1 MNSESAITLFEVS
14 FRYGPKHRWVL
25 DALTTSIEH
34 GSVTAILGPNGV
46 GKTTLLYLMLGAL
59 QPQSGEI
66 RLDGRHIDDFPRREI
81 SRMIGLVPQLETIPF
96 PYRVL
101 EYTAMGRA
109 PHLGLLGAPQAR
121 DYELVMEI
129 LEMLGIEGLANRD
142 VQALSGGEAQ
152 LIRIAR
158 ALAQEPQILL
168 LDEPTAHLDL
178 ANKEHM
184 LEVLAGLAKEEM
196 TVLFTTH
203 DPDVA
208 FSIASHAVLMR
219 SGRAIAS
226 GDVASVLTG
235 ENLTEA
241 YRLPIT
247 VREIDGHKVILRN
260 RKGRP

>member
-1 MNSESAITLFEVS
+1 
-14 FRYGPKHRWVL
+14 
-25 DALTTSIEH
+25 
-34 GSVTAILGPNGV
+34 
-46 GKTTLLYLMLGAL
+46 MLGVL
-59 QPQSGEI
+59 QPQQGEI
-66 RLDGRHIDDFPRREI
+66 LLNGHSLTGFPRQEI
-81 SRMIGLVPQLETIPF
+81 SRMIGLVPQLESIPF

-109 PHLGLLGAPQAR
+109 PHLGLLGAPGEQ
-121 DYELVMEI
+121 DYELVLQI
-129 LEMLGIEGLANRD
+129 LQMLGIDALADRN

-158 ALAQEPQILL
+158 ALTQEPDILL

-184 LEVLAGLAKEEM
+184 LGVLRRLAEQDM

-219 SGRAIAS
+219 DGRAIAS
-226 GDVASVLTG
+226 GDVASVLTS
-235 ENLTEA
+235 ENLTRA
-241 YRLPIT
+241 YQVSIT
-247 VREIDGHKVILRN
+247 VREIEGYKVIIRN
-260 RKGRP
+260 AEGC